1 MPGDP
6 GFAADDSVGVLE
18 YVNDD
23 GITVREELTPE
34 TGDYGR
40 VYDALFDTLSNGAP
54 NYVKE
59 TEVLTNLEILERAFE
74 QASPATITLAR

>member
-18 YVNDD
+18 YVNAE
-23 GITVREELTPE
+23 GITVKEDVKPE
-34 TGDYGR
+34 AGDYGR
-40 VYDALFDTLSNGAP
+40 VYDALYETLTNGAP

-59 TEVLTNLEILERAFE
+59 SEVMTNLELLERAFE